1 MTDNRFKEHKNCEVL
16 NVYRK
21 IMANVKGLNEYLVE
35 IIVNKEDT
43 CFPDY
48 INLKIDKNNIYQDS
62 LIEIINGYKTIT
74 TFYQDFTIADHFGI
88 SAIKDTY
95 KRAFNEWKG
104 NYKYLTELV
113 MVLNWKIWEYYEVN
127 RQYAELYNDL
137 WEKADTYA
145 CENLHGEEAQ
155 YFFRVTD

>member
-1 MTDNRFKEHKNCEVL
+1 MT
-16 NVYRK
+16 
-21 IMANVKGLNEYLVE
+21 
-35 IIVNKEDT
+35 
-43 CFPDY
+43 
-48 INLKIDKNNIYQDS
+48 
-62 LIEIINGYKTIT
+62 INGYKTIT

-88 SAIKDTY
+88 NAIKDTY
-95 KRAFNEWKG
+95 RRAFNEWKG

-137 WEKADTYA
+137 WEKADAYA